1 MTQPQWQTPAG
12 TLGTIPEGVFYRVPL
27 RATADDQRVYYR
39 LIAGQTPEGI
49 QITENGFAE
58 GIPRNIVNLQ
68 GVPQE
73 VSRDV
78 TSRFAVRA
86 YTQRMVNGRL
96 VVDRLAD
103 RTFELTVT
111 GQDVPQWVTPAG
123 NIGTFYDGTEV
134 SIQLLF
140 DDPDPDETVTVKIR
154 SGALPPGLTLSNTGL
169 VSGVIFPLIGPPGT
183 AAPGEDATP
192 WDEYPWDFTTRSSSK
207 NYQFVAEVTD
217 GKESNLRT
225 YEIFVYSKDSMTA
238 DTTDFTADNTFI
250 TADVVPTR
258 TPILLTPPGDLGRVR
273 ADNFYAFKFTAI
285 DFDGDAIE
293 YILTTGAGIG
303 YDETFFD
310 QDGLG
315 YDRGAFSL
323 PPGLTINENTGW
335 FYGYIPDQG
344 ATEFTYQ
351 FAVRVRKAARPTII
365 SDFVYF
371 TITIIGDLD
380 TEVIWLSPSNLG
392 TIDNGAISL
401 FSVSAVN
408 TGGRSLSYRLL
419 SGSDSKLPQGLTL
432 QPSGNITGRVSFNT
446 FALDG
451 GTTTFD
457 LDLNRRLGILLTT
470 FDLQFRFTVNAYAP
484 QTEQIGYRVNSIV
497 ITSGGSGYT
506 TAPTITIGQPD
517 AVADAIQATAGVPT
531 IVDGVITNIPVGNP
545 GQGYLTPP
553 VISITGGGGSGATA
567 IASIIEVSLINAVS
581 VNREFTITVNR
592 AYNEPYESLYIKA
605 MPPQQDRDLI
615 TNLIQNQDIIP
626 ESLLYRR
633 DDPNFG
639 VAKNVVYE
647 HAYGLTASTL
657 DEYVES
663 LRLNHYWKNITLG
676 PIKTARALNSQ
687 GQIIYE
693 VVYSEIIDDLVNNQ
707 GESVGK
713 EVRLPYPVFT
723 TDGRVVEDVYPNSLI
738 NMRDQVIDT
747 VGQIS
752 PLLPIWMTSKQP
764 DGRILGF
771 VPAWIIAYVKP
782 GEGDRVAYNIRTRF
796 DQDLNTV
803 DYKVDRYELNRSQTH
818 NWNTVTDNW
827 IPSPPEATTFDSMTG
842 PRNLDFIGNV
852 DYATTLPFVDIQYRP
867 MDYIASLGG
876 IDGVFGR
883 QLDDR
888 LLVFQKQEG
897 FSDLTVEEAFTDY
910 TPPFDAGTGIGSYDA
925 ALYDQAAIVPIDL
938 RLAIYRINVDASN
951 VVSLTL
957 ETTVTTNDSI
967 RITRGVR
974 FNNTTLYLPN
984 SAPAGLT
991 FRTWS
996 LIPERATT
1004 PTIFDGGA
1012 TTFIAPAD
1020 RWTATDEFDKYLV
1033 FPKTNILG

>member
-1 MTQPQWQTPAG
+1 MTQPQWLTPEG

-27 RATADDQRVYYR
+27 RATAGDQRVFFR

-58 GIPRNIVNLQ
+58 GIPRNIISLQ

-73 VSRDV
+73 VARDV

-86 YTQRMVNGRL
+86 YTQRLVNGRL
-96 VVDRLAD
+96 VIDRLAD
-103 RTFELTVT
+103 RTFELTVS

-123 NIGTFYDGTEV
+123 NVGTFYDGTEV
-134 SIQLLF
+134 RIQLLF
-140 DDPDPDETVTVKIR
+140 DDPDPDESVTVKIR
-154 SGALPPGLTLSNTGL
+154 SGSLPPGLTITNSGL
-169 VSGVIFPLIGPPGT
+169 ISGVILPLIGPPGT

-207 NYQFVAEVTD
+207 NYQFVAEITD

-225 YEIFVYSKDSMTA
+225 YEIFVYSKDSMSA

-250 TADVVPTR
+250 TADIVPTR
-258 TPILLTPPGDLGRVR
+258 TPLLLTPPGDLGRIR
-273 ADNFYAFKFTAI
+273 ADNFYAFKFDAI

-310 QDGLG
+310 QTGLG
-315 YDRGAFSL
+315 FDRGAFSL
-323 PPGLTINENTGW
+323 PPGLTINQDTGW

-351 FAVRVRKAARPTII
+351 FAVRVRKVNQPQII

-371 TITIIGDLD
+371 TITIIGDID
-380 TEVIWLSPSNLG
+380 TEVIWLTPANLG
-392 TIDNGAISL
+392 TIDNGAVSL
-401 FSVSAVN
+401 FTISAVN
-408 TGGRSLSYRLL
+408 TGGRSLSYRLF
-419 SGSDSKLPQGLTL
+419 SGSDSRLPQGLTL
-432 QPSGNITGRVSFNT
+432 LPSGNIVGRVSFNT

-470 FDLQFRFTVNAYAP
+470 FDLEFRFTVNAFAP
-484 QTEQIGYRVNSIV
+484 QTEQIGYRVNNIV
-497 ITSGGSGYT
+497 IIDGGSGYT
-506 TAPTITIGQPD
+506 SAPTITIGQPD

-531 IVDGVITNIPVGNP
+531 IVDGSITAIPVGNP

-553 VISITGGGGSGATA
+553 VISITGGGGSGAAA
-567 IASIIEVSLINAVS
+567 IATIIEVSLINAVS
-581 VNREFTITVNR
+581 VLREFTITVNR

-626 ESLLYRR
+626 ESLLFRR

-647 HAYGLTASTL
+647 HAYGLTASTV
-657 DEYVES
+657 DRYIES
-663 LRLNHYWKNITLG
+663 LQLNHYWKNITLG
-676 PIKTARALNSQ
+676 AIKTARALNSQ
-687 GQIIYE
+687 GQVIYE

-707 GESVGK
+707 GQSVDK
-713 EVRLPYPVFT
+713 EVTLPYPVIQN
-723 TDGRVVEDVYPNSLI
+723 GRVITEVYPNSLT

-752 PLLPIWMTSKQP
+752 PQLPLWMTSKQT
-764 DGRILGF
+764 DGRVLGF
-771 VPAWIIAYVKP
+771 TPAWIIAYVKP

-796 DQDLNTV
+796 AQDLNTV
-803 DYKVDRYELNRSQTH
+803 DYKIDRYELNRSQTR
-818 NWNTVTDNW
+818 NWDAVADVW
-827 IPSPPEATTFDSMTG
+827 IPSPPQATTFDTMSM
-842 PRNLDFIGNV
+842 PRNLVSLGNV

-867 MDYIASLGG
+867 MDYIAERGG

-888 LLVFQKQEG
+888 LLVFQQQEG
-897 FSDLTVEEAFTDY
+897 FSDLTPEEAFTDF
-910 TPPFDAGTGIGSYDA
+910 TPPYDADGDLGAYDA
-925 ALYDQAAIVPIDL
+925 ALYSQALIIPIPL

-957 ETTVTTNDSI
+957 ETTVTTNNSI

-974 FNNTTLYLPN
+974 FNNTDLYLPN
-984 SAPAGLT
+984 SAPAGLVLP
-991 FRTWS
+991 TWS
-996 LIPERATT
+996 LIPEQATT

-1012 TTFIAPAD
+1012 TTFISPAD
-1020 RWTATDEFDKYLV
+1020 RWTASDEFDKYLV